1 MPIGVE
7 LLRANSGVADGTSI
21 YLVENKY
28 ILHLS
33 PPLFPQVAL
42 EEANAME
49 HARARLQPKA
59 DDVILPVVAKGSID
73 GRSFIV
79 IPLCKPISSGRI
91 TGSIQRLAVRPKVL
105 EWLRQLA
112 EMSSE
117 PDQAALSSYQSGLE
131 KVCAAESIKGRL
143 REAAEFGLARINS
156 GFVPRFTPM
165 HGDLWRGNIMLFRD
179 KRFAVIDW
187 RGSRMQGFG
196 IYDLIRFAEC
206 YKIPNKLLGQ
216 EITAHRNIL
225 GGQSDIILAGALAH
239 IFSHLGEF
247 PVERFLAMAE
257 ACFRAHDR
265 ALNA

>member
-42 EEANAME
+42 EEAHAME
-49 HARARLQPKA
+49 HARARLQAKA
-59 DDVILPVVAKGSID
+59 GDVILPVVAKGSID
-73 GRSFIV
+73 DRSFIV
-79 IPLCKPISSGRI
+79 IPLCKPINSGRI
-91 TGSIQRLAVRPKVL
+91 IGSIQRLAIRPKVL

-117 PDQAALSSYQSGLE
+117 PDQAALSRYQSGLE
-131 KVCAAESIKGRL
+131 KMCAAESINGRL

-196 IYDLIRFAEC
+196 IYDLIRFAKC
-206 YKIPNKLLGQ
+206 YKIPNKLLRQ
-216 EITAHRNIL
+216 EITAHQNIL